1 MRRSGKF
8 GWSIITAIALAL
20 MPAVTMAQADD
31 EEPAGDDFGGEELGD
46 DGAGGDT
53 MDFGAGGDDSLDFS
67 LEEAETALPS
77 NGLKVTGLVLRAE
90 PDVDQALTEHL
101 TETLIT
107 EIEAVG
113 LYQVQAPGALQDR
126 FAQLGEQGTLDC
138 VYNPICL
145 SRIGEELGLE
155 RLVIGRLT
163 GTGGNYTLSI
173 DLINVEE
180 GTVED
185 YTNRTVKGGR
195 GELDETVGTSVRRL
209 FNVRVGRKAPVEVKP
224 AEAGPIQ
231 TGLAWTTLGVGVIAI
246 GAGVFFGLDASSIQS
261 ELEDGNR
268 TVANGRN
275 VYSLSQVEAQS
286 RLEDAESSALL
297 ANIFY
302 GVGIAAGVTSA
313 LLFFITP
320 GSDIA
325 TEAELAGD
333 GVRDFRLVP
342 ILTDTSAGVGAG
354 FSF

>member
-1 MRRSGKF
+1 MRRTGKF
-8 GWSIITAIALAL
+8 GWSIVTVIALAFL
-20 MPAVTMAQADD
+20 PAAAMAQAGDD
-31 EEPAGDDFGGEELGD
+31 EP
-46 DGAGGDT
+46 
-53 MDFGAGGDDSLDFS
+53 GGDDALDGGDSMDFTDGDGGSLDFS
-67 LEEAETALPS
+67 LEEAETALPGT
-77 NGLKVTGLVLRAE
+77 GLKVTGLVLRAE
-90 PDVDQALTEHL
+90 PDVDLALTEHL

-107 EIEAVG
+107 EMESVG
-113 LYQVQAPGALQDR
+113 GYQVEAPGALRER

-145 SRIGEELGLE
+145 SRIGEELGLA

-163 GTGGNYTLSI
+163 GTSGDYTLSI

-185 YTNRTVKGGR
+185 YTNRTVKGGKS
-195 GELDETVGTSVRRL
+195 ELDETVGTSVRRL
-209 FNVRVGRKAPVEVKP
+209 FDVRVVPKRAAEAPP

-231 TGLAWTTLGVGVIAI
+231 TALAWTTLGVGVIAI
-246 GAGVFFGLDASSIQS
+246 GAGVFFGLDASSIQG
-261 ELEDGNR
+261 ELEDGDR

-275 VYSLSQVEAQS
+275 VYSITQVEAEA
-286 RLEDAESSALL
+286 RLKDAEDSALL

-302 GVGIAAGVTSA
+302 GVGIAAGVTAA
-313 LLFFITP
+313 LLFFINP

-325 TEAELAGD
+325 TEEELAKD
-333 GVRDFRLVP
+333 GPRNFRLIP